1 MKPAVFKLDTA
12 GLLLFSWFWSIAIK
26 NHMSKPEMLC
36 DIRILLVIYL

>member
-12 GLLLFSWFWSIAIK
+12 GLLLFSCFWSIAIK

>member
-1 MKPAVFKLDTA
+1 MFKLDTE

-26 NHMSKPEMLC
+26 NHMSKPKMLC